1 MTIPYLNKCSK
12 CGIKRHI
19 YSLVDAEDGS
29 GKVCKDKPACEARQ
43 KNVGKQQ
50 QATPA

>member
-19 YSLVDAEDGS
+19 YSLVDADS
-29 GKVCKDKPACEARQ
+29 GDKVCKDKAACEARQ
-43 KNVGKQQ
+43 RKVNKQE